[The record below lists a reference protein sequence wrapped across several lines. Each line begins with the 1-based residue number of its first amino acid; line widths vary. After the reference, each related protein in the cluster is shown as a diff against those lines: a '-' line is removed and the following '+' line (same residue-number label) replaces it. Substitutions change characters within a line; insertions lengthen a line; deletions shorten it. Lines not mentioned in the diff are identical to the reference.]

1 MKSLYDILGISRDAN
16 QKEIRRAYHK
26 MALKYHPDKQEKRT
40 DEATNLFLQIVD
52 AFTVLSNET
61 LRSDYDKNLELQE
74 ATENYRNQ
82 ISKEKQDMIDELN
95 LKEKEAQH
103 GDPLQPYR
111 DDLKTA
117 LKKMQPKAESHTFEE
132 YERIILSSLLRS
144 AA

>member
-82 ISKEKQDMIDELN
+82 ISKEANFFEYSKQPFFSLFRCQI
-95 LKEKEAQH
+95 
-103 GDPLQPYR
+103 PR
-111 DDLKTA
+111 D
-117 LKKMQPKAESHTFEE
+117 
-132 YERIILSSLLRS
+132 R
-144 AA
+144 